1 MLQTNE
7 INYKIDLA
15 VKKKKMEK
23 DVMYLNFLQSLIKV
37 NKLTLTD

>member
-15 VKKKKMEK
+15 VKKKDGKRCHVFE
-23 DVMYLNFLQSLIKV
+23 FSSII
-37 NKLTLTD
+37 NKS

>member
-37 NKLTLTD
+37 NKLTLSD